1 MSYEAL
7 FSRYGYPTDDG
18 RVEIRG
24 YLGRPE
30 KMDKLSTIKMYDDIA
45 ARLIEECQSTVELLK
60 EYQQALAQR
69 YGQLETMPYKEELS
83 LTRQKAYRGPVTFT
97 VRLERRYSDG
107 TTVNI
112 FTEAFSGK
120 ERKQAVEKFNTMKS
134 GRPGIAT
141 SLDLDKAVWEK

>member
-7 FSRYGYPTDDG
+7 FSRYGYPTGDG

-30 KMDKLSTIKMYDDIA
+30 KQDKLESVIYQDQTA
-45 ARLIEECQSTVELLK
+45 ARLIRECLETVELLK
-60 EYQQALAQR
+60 EYRQALAQR
-69 YGQLETMPYKEELS
+69 YGQLETMPFKEELS

-120 ERKQAVEKFNTMKS
+120 ERKQAIEKFNAMKS
-134 GRPGIAT
+134 KRPGIAT
-141 SLDLDKAVWEK
+141 AVDLDKAIWEK

>member
-30 KMDKLSTIKMYDDIA
+30 KMDKLESVIYQDQTA
-45 ARLIEECQSTVELLK
+45 ARLIRECLETVELLK
-60 EYQQALAQR
+60 EYRQALAER
-69 YGQLETMPYKEELS
+69 YGQLETMPYKDKLS
-83 LTRQKAYRGPVTFT
+83 LTRRKAYRGPVTFT

-112 FTEAFSGK
+112 FTEVFSGK
-120 ERKQAVEKFNTMKS
+120 ERKQAVEKFNSMKS
-134 GRPGIAT
+134 ERPGIAT
-141 SLDLDKAVWEK
+141 SVDLDKASWEK

>member
-7 FSRYGYPTDDG
+7 FSRYGYPTGDG

-30 KMDKLSTIKMYDDIA
+30 KQDKLESVIYQDQTA
-45 ARLIEECQSTVELLK
+45 ARLILECLETVELLK
-60 EYQQALAQR
+60 EYRQALAQR
-69 YGQLETMPYKEELS
+69 YGQLETMPYREELS
-83 LTRQKAYRGPVTFT
+83 LTRRKAYRGPVTFT

-112 FTEAFSGK
+112 FTEVFSGK
-120 ERKQAVEKFNTMKS
+120 ERKQAVEKFNAMKS

-141 SLDLDKAVWEK
+141 AVDLDKGAWEK